1 MMRDL
6 FWKLLE
12 PEHPKAEAFCRK
24 LMQNREEGDDLY
36 QDALLLALR
45 NFGSLKDHDSF
56 RPWLFRIIVNSYR
69 SRFRRPWWRRHARL
83 TPKLLET
90 QSTGNPDG
98 QLTARRW
105 LERAFA
111 DLDPDE
117 RTLVTLFELEEWN
130 TAELAELYQIS
141 EGAVRARLFRSRR
154 KMRKTLGRYLSRQE
168 STNHSKEAEYALPRG
183 KTSAE

>member
-1 MMRDL
+1 MRDL

-12 PEHPKAEAFCRK
+12 PEHPRAEAFCRK

-45 NFGSLKDHDSF
+45 HFGDLKDHDSF
-56 RPWLFRIIVNSYR
+56 RPWLYRIIVNSYK
-69 SRFRRPWWRRHARL
+69 SRYRRPWWRRHASL

-90 QSTGNPDG
+90 QATEHPDG

-111 DLDPDE
+111 GLDPEE
-117 RTLVTLFELEEWN
+117 RTLVALFELEEWN
-130 TAELAELYQIS
+130 TAELARLYRIS
-141 EGAVRARLFRSRR
+141 EGAVRARLFRSRA
-154 KMRKTLGRYLSRQE
+154 KMRKTITAYLSRQE
-168 STNHSKEAEYALPRG
+168 KTETTQEADYALPHG
-183 KTSAE
+183 ETTAE

>member
-1 MMRDL
+1 MREL

-12 PEHPKAEAFCRK
+12 PEHPRAEAFCRK
-24 LMQNREEGDDLY
+24 LMHNREEGDDLY

-45 NFGSLKDHDSF
+45 HFGDLKDHDSF
-56 RPWLFRIIVNSYR
+56 RPWLYRIIVNSYK
-69 SRFRRPWWRRHARL
+69 SRYRRPWWRRHASL

-90 QSTGNPDG
+90 QVTGHPDG

-111 DLDPDE
+111 GLDPEE
-117 RTLVTLFELEEWN
+117 RTLVALFELEEWN
-130 TAELAELYQIS
+130 TAELARLYQIS

-154 KMRKTLGRYLSRQE
+154 KMRKTITACLSRKEKTETTQE
-168 STNHSKEAEYALPRG
+168 ADYALPHG
-183 KTSAE
+183 ETTAE

>member
-1 MMRDL
+1 MRDL

-12 PEHPKAEAFCRK
+12 PEHAKAEAFCRK

-45 NFGSLKDHDSF
+45 HFGSLKEHDSF
-56 RPWLFRIIVNSYR
+56 RPWLYRIIVNSYK
-69 SRFRRPWWRRHARL
+69 SRFRRPWWRRHASL

-90 QSTGNPDG
+90 RVTEDPDG

-111 DLDPDE
+111 GLDPEE
-117 RTLVTLFELEEWN
+117 RTLVTLFELEDWN
-130 TAELAELYQIS
+130 TGELARLYRIS
-141 EGAVRARLFRSRR
+141 EVAVRARLFRSRR
-154 KMRKTLGRYLSRQE
+154 KMRKTLTQYLSRQE
-168 STNHSKEAEYALPRG
+168 TTETVKEAEYALPRG
-183 KTSAE
+183 ETSTE